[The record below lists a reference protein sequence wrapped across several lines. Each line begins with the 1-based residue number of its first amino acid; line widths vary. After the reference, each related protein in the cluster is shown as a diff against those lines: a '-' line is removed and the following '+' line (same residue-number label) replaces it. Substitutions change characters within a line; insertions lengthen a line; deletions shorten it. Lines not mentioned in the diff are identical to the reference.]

1 MRKSDTDKDQYK
13 REKQDRLSKA
23 LRDNL
28 FRRKQQMRSRKQ
40 AAVHAP
46 VDTDV
51 LSSSADPKPSEE
63 S

>member
-1 MRKSDTDKDQYK
+1 MRKSDTDKDQHK

-40 AAVHAP
+40 AAAYAS
-46 VDTDV
+46 VDTDTV
-51 LSSSADPKPSEE
+51 SSSANPKPSEE